1 MVHFPC
7 FFDSIQ
13 KHTFGKQRLAVFL
26 KVLVFNSSEI
36 LKTSS
41 ELI

>member
-1 MVHFPC
+1 MVHFPASLIPYRNIRSGNN
-7 FFDSIQ
+7 DWQ
-13 KHTFGKQRLAVFL
+13 FL